1 MHRRGHYYANTVDQG
16 FQPEI
21 IDTLIEQGLP
31 FSSPFRSSRCI
42 TFMEPRAASVRRK
55 LLFADDHLMVE
66 LLQPGSHRTTSSGIS
81 NGHKTSQA
89 LAPMPERGYISPG
102 SGRTGARSACLW
114 SNYERLLDLNRN
126 TIQMMFDRRS
136 DISHNSLTR

>member
-1 MHRRGHYYANTVDQG
+1 MRMHRRRHYYAKTQSIKG

-55 LLFADDHLMVE
+55 LLLLRQDHLMVE
-66 LLQPGSHRTTSSGIS
+66 LIAAWEPQDDEQRHLQWAQNLTGT
-81 NGHKTSQA
+81 A
-89 LAPMPERGYISPG
+89 MP
-102 SGRTGARSACLW
+102 
-114 SNYERLLDLNRN
+114 
-126 TIQMMFDRRS
+126 
-136 DISHNSLTR
+136 